1 MPNEDALAVLEL
13 VSTCQSKSRSITIPS
28 RMVKIFPDRV
38 DQIGETD
45 VVEGDNAVVAAVVAA
60 ADSIVVDDDNTEI
73 DVGGGVGGSALNVK
87 P

>member
-45 VVEGDNAVVAAVVAA
+45 VVEGDNAVVAA